1 MGRKNEVDVE
11 WMALIEEAV
20 QAGIPVEDIRDFLE
34 GAGSAN
40 WRRNDLVVG

>member
-1 MGRKNEVDVE
+1 MGHKNEIDVE

-20 QAGIPVEDIRDFLE
+20 QAGISQEEIRDFLE
-34 GAGSAN
+34 SAGSAN

>member
-20 QAGIPVEDIRDFLE
+20 EAGISKEEIRDFLE
-34 GAGSAN
+34 GTGSN
-40 WRRNDLVVG
+40 SWRRNDLVVG